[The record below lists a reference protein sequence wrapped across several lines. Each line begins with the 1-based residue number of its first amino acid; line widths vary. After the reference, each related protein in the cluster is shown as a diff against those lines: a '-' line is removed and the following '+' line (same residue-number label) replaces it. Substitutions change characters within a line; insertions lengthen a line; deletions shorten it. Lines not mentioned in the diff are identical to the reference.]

1 MKTILIILDGA
12 SEEKIK
18 ELNNMTPLEFA
29 NTPALDKLIKMGKQ
43 DRRKFFP
50 HNRMPDSLCCIL
62 SILGVDES
70 LIPENRAYLELLAAG
85 IEIDNSEVALRCN
98 LVSIE
103 NNKLSSFNGQG
114 LSAEQMSEYS
124 KKVITDN
131 KLKFYHISDYRN
143 ILVINKNMMEYKL
156 KNMPPHE
163 NVGEPIEK
171 LLSNI
176 KDHAL
181 NGFIRQNQF
190 SLNKKDY
197 MFYPWGVSKKT
208 KLPSFYE
215 LHKKSCSCVCKAEIL
230 KGICKSM
237 EIALPKLNYA
247 TADVNTSLKE
257 KANAVLNE
265 IKHYDLVIAHI
276 NGTDEVSHRKDIMG
290 KVKFIEKIDKEFIS
304 LVIENVKNT
313 KVIVLSDHQTSSV
326 TGNHEKGFV
335 DIIETIIKE

>member
-12 SEEKIK
+12 SEEKIE

-43 DRRKFFP
+43 DRKRFYP

-143 ILVINKNMMEYKL
+143 ILVIDKNMMEDKL

-163 NVGEPIEK
+163 NVGEPLEK
-171 LLSNI
+171 LLNNTE
-176 KDHAL
+176 DNVL
-181 NGFIRQNQF
+181 NEFIRQNRF
-190 SLNKKDY
+190 SSNKIDY

-237 EIALPKLNYA
+237 EIALPKLDYA
-247 TADVNTSLKE
+247 TADVNTNLKE
-257 KANAVLNE
+257 KANTVLNE

-335 DIIETIIKE
+335 DIIKTIIKE